1 MILEATNLPQSHT
14 GGGEGALTCVLFEH
28 PRNRGKILA
37 LLWSAPCAENAGRPG
52 TLSSGLEVLS
62 VPSGR
67 VSLRVHSFNKA
78 CLERRTHR
86 VRKSL
91 VVFTSVSYCF
101 PLVFN
106 RV

>member
-1 MILEATNLPQSHT
+1 MFRSNT
-14 GGGEGALTCVLFEH
+14 
-28 PRNRGKILA
+28 
-37 LLWSAPCAENAGRPG
+37 PG
-52 TLSSGLEVLS
+52 TEGKSWLCSGLLPVLRMLAGLALSSGLEVLS